1 MHRHSKK
8 RRPSGWVARARAVF
22 ASGVWGLSGAL
33 VASLCCA
40 PPAVAFVLG
49 LGGSAFLVGLAQYKP
64 YFALAGL
71 VMMVPVGWRLLRPA
85 GRCGRIERRARFAR
99 LALVLA
105 VFGGGYLAI
114 NYLLL
119 PWLYALG

>member
-1 MHRHSKK
+1 MNRHETTKTG
-8 RRPSGWVARARAVF
+8 PSARATRIRAAF
-22 ASGVWGLSGAL
+22 TSGVWGLGGAL

-40 PPAVAFVLG
+40 PPAVTFVLG
-49 LGGSAFLVGLAQYKP
+49 LGGSTFLVGLAQYKP

-71 VMMVPVGWRLLRPA
+71 AMMAPVGWRLLRPV
-85 GRCGRIERRARFAR
+85 GHCEVRERRERLAR

-119 PWLYALG
+119 PWLYTF